1 MDLNLKLLQ
10 SLSEEQEDKLRFDQ
24 SNLLRQSLK
33 NAGWIECSD
42 GHMCSWFRFGVAT
55 TKGFRVVD
63 LAQGIYSELAHGTF
77 MCEEPFYLPSQASG
91 FFEKHEL
98 NEQDGMVDGRWPVAF
113 YTTFG
118 LCNETV
124 HIEDWNE
131 PKKVRVFEPLGKD
144 QDEPLEAVFM
154 NGPDYKLLESQ
165 MERGEH
171 KTLAEAMWWAHQ
183 KLYMGI

>member
-1 MDLNLKLLQ
+1 MDLNLGLLK
-10 SLSEEQEDKLRFDQ
+10 SLSQEQEDKLRYDQ

-33 NAGWIECSD
+33 NAGWLECSD

-55 TKGFRVVD
+55 TNGFRVVD
-63 LAQGIYSELAHGTF
+63 LAQGILCRLKDNRIT
-77 MCEEPFYLPSQASG
+77 CDEPFYLPSQASG
-91 FFEKHEL
+91 LLEKYEL
-98 NEQDGMVDGRWPVAF
+98 NEQEGMVDGRWPVGF

-118 LCNETV
+118 VCNETV

-131 PKKVRVFEPLGKD
+131 PKQARVFEPLGKD

-154 NGPDYKLLESQ
+154 NGPDYKLLEGK
-165 MERGEH
+165 MDRGDH
-171 KTLAEAMWWAHQ
+171 RTLAEAMWWAHQ